1 LYYILGHEPYDRG
14 ELVDAGG
21 VGSEESDS
29 ERTPETP
36 LVAPDPAP
44 RKRPGL
50 SSKRATREYSLQSP
64 VKKKSTKSVSVD
76 DCISSYHT
84 LLQKTLEEK
93 INKKTEEEEKTAR
106 IRQLLLEDG
115 YSESD
120 MYFQSFGALQRSA
133 SSQGG
138 PPHDKCRRAT
148 TVCPSCHSN
157 DAVLEALK
165 TYVQAVEVF

>member
-14 ELVDAGG
+14 ELVDADG
-21 VGSEESDS
+21 VGFEESDS
-29 ERTPETP
+29 ECTPETP
-36 LVAPDPAP
+36 PVAPDPVP
-44 RKRPGL
+44 SKRPGQ

-93 INKKTEEEEKTAR
+93 TNKKSEEEEETAR

-120 MYFQSFGALQRSA
+120 MYFHQALALCKDQHHRRVVSA
-133 SSQGG
+133 
-138 PPHDKCRRAT
+138 
-148 TVCPSCHSN
+148 
-157 DAVLEALK
+157 
-165 TYVQAVEVF
+165 

>member
-14 ELVDAGG
+14 ELVDAGR
-21 VGSEESDS
+21 VGSEESNS
-29 ERTPETP
+29 EGTPETP
-36 LVAPDPAP
+36 PVAPDPAP
-44 RKRPGL
+44 SRHPGQ

-93 INKKTEEEEKTAR
+93 TNKKSEEDEETAR

-120 MYFQSFGALQRSA
+120 MYFHQALAVCKDQHHRREVLRMT
-133 SSQGG
+133 SSEGRQQ
-138 PPHDKCRRAT
+138 
-148 TVCPSCHSN
+148 
-157 DAVLEALK
+157 
-165 TYVQAVEVF
+165 YVQVVLQMMQHWRQ

>member
-14 ELVDAGG
+14 GLVDAGG

-36 LVAPDPAP
+36 PVAPDPAP
-44 RKRPGL
+44 SKRLGP
-50 SSKRATREYSLQSP
+50 SSKRVVREYSLQSP

-93 INKKTEEEEKTAR
+93 ANKK
-106 IRQLLLEDG
+106 
-115 YSESD
+115 SE
-120 MYFQSFGALQRSA
+120 
-133 SSQGG
+133 
-138 PPHDKCRRAT
+138 
-148 TVCPSCHSN
+148 
-157 DAVLEALK
+157 
-165 TYVQAVEVF
+165 